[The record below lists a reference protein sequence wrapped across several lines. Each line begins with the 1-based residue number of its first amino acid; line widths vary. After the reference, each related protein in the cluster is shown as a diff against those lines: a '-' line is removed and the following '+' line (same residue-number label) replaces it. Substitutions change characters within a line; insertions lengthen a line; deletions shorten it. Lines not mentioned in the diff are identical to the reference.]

1 MDGEGTGDPGA
12 YDAYAAREMAAVSG
26 LSFGRS
32 NRSGSGAFGA
42 SSARDMKLDIM
53 GEDTPED
60 TVRHCL
66 NRMLLCRLLTKG
78 CAAVWRHKA
87 FVLAYRWL
95 INKRKEMRDAVPKP
109 ALDPDVLASV
119 GPRVAEAFQ
128 VSYKLIDQIDIV
140 LLNQYLRTAEDNT
153 PAALAGLKFLVQ
165 LHEAEHREKA
175 PVQAEIDVE

>member
-1 MDGEGTGDPGA
+1 MAVLPLRSSWLRR
-12 YDAYAAREMAAVSG
+12 AA
-26 LSFGRS
+26 SF
-32 NRSGSGAFGA
+32 
-42 SSARDMKLDIM
+42 
-53 GEDTPED
+53 TY
-60 TVRHCL
+60 VRHCL
-66 NRMLLCRLLTKG
+66 NRMQLCRLLTKG

-87 FVLAYRWL
+87 FVLSYRWL

-175 PVQAEIDVE
+175 PVQAEIDAAYAAGGDASGCVSRCSREKRGRRPGSSVRRS